1 MEQEVIQAQ
10 QMFWDALKAKDKSL
24 FEQVLADEFVSI
36 SLTHQ
41 NRSRA
46 EFIATLTSFP
56 AQVIAVDV
64 ENLQVHIFGEVALLT
79 AIQLAQVQ
87 LSNGSVAND
96 KIAINNLFKR
106 TDNRWLMVLARPVEI
121 NV

>member
-96 KIAINNLFKR
+96 KIALNNLFKR